1 MLYNHDTDSKVSAYT
16 KRFSLINCRKMFRLS
31 VTFTFDREEFVRPL
45 VLYMF
50 GDQLP
55 IPLEQNPLSTPKTA
69 W

>member
-1 MLYNHDTDSKVSAYT
+1 
-16 KRFSLINCRKMFRLS
+16 MFRLS